1 MTSSRESRSLI
12 FLTIV
17 AAVLLSLL
25 PLPEML
31 LPFKPYWVAMVVI
44 YWSLETRGIIS
55 MGLAFLIGLV
65 LDVLSGSLMGLHALS
80 LVVMVF
86 LVQRF
91 RSRLRFFPPWQ
102 QAFSILGLLVN
113 DRIILI
119 WITVLLGES
128 LPTWKYWL
136 PPLVGMALWPWLF
149 LFLDRIRARKRLHK
163 S

>member
-12 FLTIV
+12 FLTIT
-17 AAVLLSLL
+17 AAIFLSLL
-25 PLPEML
+25 PLPEVL
-31 LPFKPYWVAMVVI
+31 LPLKPYWVAMVLI
-44 YWSLETRGIIS
+44 YWSLETQDMIS
-55 MGLAFLIGLV
+55 LGLAFLIGLV
-65 LDVLSGSLMGLHALS
+65 LDALSGSLMGLHALS

-102 QAFSILGLLVN
+102 QALSVLGLLVN

-119 WITVLLGES
+119 WITVLLGEP
-128 LPTWKYWL
+128 LPTWQYWL

-149 LFLDRIRARKRLHK
+149 LLLDRIRARLRQYK

>member
-12 FLTIV
+12 FLTIM

-25 PLPEML
+25 PLPEIL
-31 LPFKPYWVAMVVI
+31 LPFKPYWVALVII

-55 MGLAFLIGLV
+55 LGLAFLIGLV
-65 LDVLSGSLMGLHALS
+65 LDILSGSLMGLHALS
-80 LVVMVF
+80 LVIMVF

-91 RSRLRFFPPWQ
+91 RSRLRFFPAWQ
-102 QAFSILGLLVN
+102 QALSVLGLLVN

-119 WITVLLGES
+119 WITVLLGEPV
-128 LPTWKYWL
+128 PTWKYWL

-149 LFLDRIRARKRLHK
+149 LLLDRIRTRMRQHK

>member
-1 MTSSRESRSLI
+1 MKPNREGYSLI
-12 FLTIV
+12 VLTMI

-25 PLPEML
+25 PLPEQL
-31 LPFKPYWVAMVVI
+31 QPFKPYWVALVVI
-44 YWSLETRGIIS
+44 YWSLETHDMIGL
-55 MGLAFLIGLV
+55 GLAFLIGLV
-65 LDVLSGSLMGLHALS
+65 LDTLSGSLMGLHALS

-102 QAFSILGLLVN
+102 QALSVLGLLVN

-119 WITVLLGES
+119 WITVLLGEP

-149 LFLDRIRARKRLHK
+149 LLLDRIRARKRLQK
-163 S
+163 P

>member
-1 MTSSRESRSLI
+1 MTSRRESRSLI
-12 FLTIV
+12 FLTIM

-25 PLPEML
+25 PLPEVL

-44 YWSLETRGIIS
+44 YWSLETLDIIS
-55 MGLAFLIGLV
+55 LGLAFLIGLV
-65 LDVLSGSLMGLHALS
+65 LDIFSGSLMGIHALS
-80 LVVMVF
+80 LVIMVF
-86 LVQRF
+86 LAQRF

-102 QAFSILGLLVN
+102 QALSVLGLLVN

-136 PPLVGMALWPWLF
+136 SPLVAMFLWPWLF
-149 LFLDRIRARKRLHK
+149 LLLDHLRARTRQNK

>member
-1 MTSSRESRSLI
+1 MSPSRDSRSLI

-17 AAVLLSLL
+17 TAALLTLL

-31 LPFKPYWVAMVVI
+31 EPFKPYWVAMVVV
-44 YWSLETRGIIS
+44 YWSLETHDTIS
-55 MGLAFLIGLV
+55 LGLAFLVGLL
-65 LDVLSGSLMGLHALS
+65 LDILSGSLMGLHALS
-80 LVVMVF
+80 LVIMVF

-102 QAFSILGLLVN
+102 QALSVLGLLVN

-119 WITVLLGES
+119 WITALLGEPI
-128 LPTWKYWL
+128 PTWEYWL
-136 PPLVGMALWPWLF
+136 PPLVAMAIWPWLF
-149 LFLDRIRARKRLHK
+149 LLLDRIRARARRQK

>member
-1 MTSSRESRSLI
+1 MSANRESRSLI

-31 LPFKPYWVAMVVI
+31 TPFKPYWLAMVLI
-44 YWSLETRGIIS
+44 YWTLETRDIIS
-55 MGLAFLIGLV
+55 LGLAFLVGLV
-65 LDVLSGSLMGLHALS
+65 LDILSGSLMGLHALS
-80 LVVMVF
+80 LVIMVF
-86 LVQRF
+86 LVRRF

-102 QAFSILGLLVN
+102 QALSVLGLLVN

-119 WITVLLGES
+119 WIIVLLGES

-149 LFLDRIRARKRLHK
+149 LFLDRIRSRMRLQK

>member
-1 MTSSRESRSLI
+1 MKTKGESRSLI
-12 FLTIV
+12 ILTIL

-25 PLPEML
+25 PLPEVL
-31 LPFKPYWVAMVVI
+31 LPFKPYWVAMVLI
-44 YWSLETRGIIS
+44 YWTLETHGMIS
-55 MGLAFLIGLV
+55 LGLAFLIGLV
-65 LDVLSGSLMGLHALS
+65 LDALSGSLMGLHALS

-102 QAFSILGLLVN
+102 QALSVLGLLVN

-128 LPTWKYWL
+128 LPTWKHWL
-136 PPLVGMALWPWLF
+136 PPLVGMAFMALVIPV
-149 LFLDRIRARKRLHK
+149 A
-163 S
+163 